1 MQCVDQKQRAH
12 TALAHGCDASSAAGA
27 NRLRGPQCYLLDED
41 EDPPGPLDEA
51 APPPL
56 MPPLLEDAPP
66 EDDAAPPVVPPVP
79 LVSPDELELEDPG
92 EVGAGALDEEEED
105 PPGTT
110 TVSFSFVVVEVDP
123 VGLPPGTTVVVSF
136 FSQPESARAPSKTN
150 R

>member
-1 MQCVDQKQRAH
+1 V
-12 TALAHGCDASSAAGA
+12 LAHGVKRQASSAAGA
-27 NRLRGPQCYLLDED
+27 NRLRDQQCYLLDED
-41 EDPPGPLDEA
+41 EEPPGPLDEA

-56 MPPLLEDAPP
+56 MPPLL
-66 EDDAAPPVVPPVP
+66 DDAAPPLVPLVPPVP
-79 LVSPDELELEDPG
+79 LLVSPDELELEDPG
-92 EVGAGALDEEEED
+92 ELGAGALDEEDED

-110 TVSFSFVVVEVDP
+110 TVSFSFVVVVVDP